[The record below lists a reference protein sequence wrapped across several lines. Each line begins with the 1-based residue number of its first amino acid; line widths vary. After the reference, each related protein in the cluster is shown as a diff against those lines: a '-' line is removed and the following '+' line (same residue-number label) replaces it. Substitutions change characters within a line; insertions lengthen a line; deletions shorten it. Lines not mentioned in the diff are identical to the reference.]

1 MGGQASRQS
10 PRVSMPITRKVQR
23 VTTAWRVNVLVR
35 AHNPT
40 AFDAVIAE
48 MLLKLPAVDAKLLG
62 AGAGAGAVDAVGAV
76 GAGAGAAQSQASRN
90 GVGRGMVQATSASGP
105 EIPHERRLLFV
116 ATDSASASAS
126 ASASLPGAAKAVLLV
141 SAARVEVDKRKPVG
155 GTLASTYRQLSIK
168 SHVNL
173 ISIATLAACRR
184 QGAAAALV
192 AALRL
197 CMRANSMMITEA
209 AACKVG
215 DALSFWGSVG
225 LQLGGAEGHPLPP
238 PGSQGRDM
246 PSEADRRTLYAE
258 VGAVQWECGHCGHRS
273 DHEKWVCSSKAC
285 GMHRPGRPQV
295 LDLEVL
301 GSRLAYRAVA
311 DGQGP
316 SDEQEPSDDEEEAIE
331 EDAQPAASGTRGQE
345 PAKSQLAAKRLNG
358 RSVCKSVGCSKAMH
372 GLGDDLVGGFCT
384 RSCRAA
390 HYESLGQAVPHK

>member
-1 MGGQASRQS
+1 
-10 PRVSMPITRKVQR
+10 
-23 VTTAWRVNVLVR
+23 
-35 AHNPT
+35 
-40 AFDAVIAE
+40 
-48 MLLKLPAVDAKLLG
+48 
-62 AGAGAGAVDAVGAV
+62 
-76 GAGAGAAQSQASRN
+76 
-90 GVGRGMVQATSASGP
+90 MVQATSASGP
-105 EIPHERRLLFV
+105 ENPHERRLLFV

-126 ASASLPGAAKAVLLV
+126 ASAALPGAAKAVLLV
-141 SAARVEVDKRKPVG
+141 SAARVEVDERKPVG

-273 DHEKWVCSSKAC
+273 DHEKWVCSAKAC

-295 LDLEVL
+295 LGSGLL

-311 DGQGP
+311 D
-316 SDEQEPSDDEEEAIE
+316 EQETSDDEEEAIE

-358 RSVCKSVGCSKAMH
+358 RSVCKSVGCYKAMH
-372 GLGDDLVGGFCT
+372 GLCDDLVGGFCT

-390 HYESLGQAVPHK
+390 HFESLGQAVPHK